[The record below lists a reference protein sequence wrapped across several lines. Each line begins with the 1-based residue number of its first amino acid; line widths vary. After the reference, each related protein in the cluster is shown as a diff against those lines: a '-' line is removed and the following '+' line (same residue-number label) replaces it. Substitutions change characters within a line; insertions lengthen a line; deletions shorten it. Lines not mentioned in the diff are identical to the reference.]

1 MYWSGKMKHT
11 ITIIVIIFLLL
22 EKDYIKSKIQF
33 KFILINIVRKEFS
46 QFILDTMNITIT
58 FMAILKEVSS
68 FILVTTKAYLLS

>member
-1 MYWSGKMKHT
+1 MKHT

-33 KFILINIVRKEFS
+33 KFWLINIVRKEFS

-58 FMAILKEVSS
+58 FKAILTEVSQ
-68 FILVTTKAYLLS
+68 FILVTTKAY

>member
-11 ITIIVIIFLLL
+11 NTIIVIIFLQL

-46 QFILDTMNITIT
+46 QFILNTMNITIT
-58 FMAILKEVSS
+58 FMGILKEVSS